1 MMEPVR
7 VYSYCDYIQ
16 IHGHGKPGAVY
27 ASERCMNAS
36 CLGRPA
42 GKIGKIA
49 RKSAKLLLSRRPDNS
64 IFAVAFP
71 L

>member
-1 MMEPVR
+1 M
-7 VYSYCDYIQ
+7 
-16 IHGHGKPGAVY
+16 Y
-27 ASERCMNAS
+27 ASR
-36 CLGRPA
+36 LRRLA

-49 RKSAKLLLSRRPDNS
+49 REVAKVLLSRRPDNS